1 MVGCHS
7 AFPFRKSFIFR
18 DGRCAHVPIGVLD
31 RAEFLLW
38 NGIATGSHKTY
49 DSGIRMYLRC
59 MSKYRIAPFPATE
72 AKLSIFC
79 QWRVFER
86 PVKWHTLRSNFTAIR
101 SYHVEIGERLVFF
114 DMPGL
119 QRVMRGVKRF
129 LGISTDNRLAITP
142 DILGRM
148 FAFLD
153 RNTIV
158 GSLYRSAFS
167 IALFGLLRCSEFAW
181 SAKDDPAKLL
191 TRSSVLFEP
200 DMSGVKINVNASK
213 TDFFRK
219 GCCIRIGCRCD
230 PSKPNRICPVHEL
243 KHFMDS
249 VPGLPNEP
257 LFRLAGAILNRDMV
271 TKMLDALCD
280 RLGLDKKLFK
290 SHSFRKGGATALKNA
305 GVPDSVIKVIG
316 RWLSNSY
323 RLYVQYSD
331 GDLFKFSDLM
341 F

>member
-1 MVGCHS
+1 MYACVDIISWLFRIIVGFKYEPPELDVREAGRAAAREHLAPEGLLLAISFHS
-7 AFPFRKSFIFR
+7 GE
-18 DGRCAHVPIGVLD
+18 DG
-31 RAEFLLW
+31 
-38 NGIATGSHKTY
+38 
-49 DSGIRMYLRC
+49 
-59 MSKYRIAPFPATE
+59 
-72 AKLSIFC
+72 
-79 QWRVFER
+79 
-86 PVKWHTLRSNFTAIR
+86 
-101 SYHVEIGERLVFF
+101 
-114 DMPGL
+114 
-119 QRVMRGVKRF
+119 GVKRF

-230 PSKPNRICPVHEL
+230 PSKPDRICPVHEL

-257 LFRLAGAILNRDMV
+257 LFRLAGTILNRDMV